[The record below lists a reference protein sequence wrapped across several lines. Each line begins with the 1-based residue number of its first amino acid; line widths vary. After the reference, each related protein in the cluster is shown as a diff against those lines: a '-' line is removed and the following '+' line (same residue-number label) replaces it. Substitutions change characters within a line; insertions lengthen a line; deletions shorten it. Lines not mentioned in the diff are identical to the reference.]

1 MSVLILDLD
10 HFKALNDT
18 HGHLA
23 GDAVL
28 RAVSMTVHRL
38 IRVEDL
44 LARYGGEEFVILARS
59 TGRTEATRLGE
70 RIRRT
75 VEELRVPSGSKE
87 IKVTVSIG
95 VAPLSDIGDAGGP
108 NELLAIADERLY
120 RAKRE
125 GRNRVVSVDTID
137 S

>member
-1 MSVLILDLD
+1 
-10 HFKALNDT
+10 
-18 HGHLA
+18 
-23 GDAVL
+23 
-28 RAVSMTVHRL
+28 VHRL

-75 VEELRVPSGSKE
+75 IEELRVPSGSKE

-95 VAPLSDIGDAGGP
+95 VAPLNDIGDTGGP

-120 RAKRE
+120 RAKKE
-125 GRNRVVSVDTID
+125 GRNRVVSADPVSIE